1 MTSLPAITTV
11 AYLVAS
17 ILFILALKGLSSP
30 ATARRGNMLG
40 IIGMLI
46 AVGITLAQPQVQ
58 AYGRIAIFAAMG
70 GIVGGV
76 VAKKVPMTAM
86 PETVGLFNSFV
97 GLAAALVSLGA
108 FHKGAHTGTIGSIEI
123 FLGVVIGMVTW
134 TGSVVAFLKLNGRV
148 SGAPIT
154 WPGRHALNVLIGIA
168 TLALGAWFVVTHDA
182 MPLYLTVV
190 VTGLF
195 GIVWIIAIG
204 GADMPVVI
212 SILNSY
218 SGWASVATG
227 FIIGNDLLIITG
239 SLVGASG
246 FILSIIMGRGMN
258 RSISSVLMGGFGE
271 GDLEAGDAVN
281 IQAQAAAKG
290 VNIGDVEVAAELMRG
305 SREVIIIPGY
315 GLAVAQA
322 QHPVREL
329 TERLEAEG
337 VRVRFAIHPVAGRM
351 PGHMNVLLAEANIPY
366 DQVLE
371 MDAINSDFPE
381 TDVTLVLGAN
391 DIVNTDAL
399 DLPSSPIY
407 GMPILEAYKSRT
419 VMVVKRSLNPGFSGI
434 DNPLFYRE
442 NTMMVFGDARE
453 IVDSMVKELKGAAVA

>member
-40 IIGMLI
+40 ILGMLI

-58 AYGRIAIFAAMG
+58 AYARIAIFAAMG

-108 FHKGAHTGTIGSIEI
+108 FHKGEHTGTIGSIEI

-134 TGSVVAFLKLNGRV
+134 TGSVVAFAKLNGRV
-148 SGAPIT
+148 PGRPIT
-154 WPGRHALNVLIGIA
+154 WPGRHALNALIGIA
-168 TLALGAWFVVTHDA
+168 TLGLGVWFVMTHEA
-182 MPLYLTVV
+182 MPLYLTVI

-246 FILSIIMGRGMN
+246 LILSIIMGRGMN

-271 GDLEAGDAVN
+271 GDLAAGDAGN

-290 VNIGDVEVAAELMRG
+290 VNI
-305 SREVIIIPGY
+305 GY

-391 DIVNTDAL
+391 DIINTDAL

-407 GMPILEAYKSRT
+407 GMPILGRRDGQGAQERRSRLESSRDAHRAP
-419 VMVVKRSLNPGFSGI
+419 VPGDANRNRRKLPI
-434 DNPLFYRE
+434 DNNY
-442 NTMMVFGDARE
+442 
-453 IVDSMVKELKGAAVA
+453 